1 MASLSS
7 PGVGSGLD
15 VHTMVTHLVAA
26 ERAPTE
32 SRISRLESTTQSQIS
47 AFGKISSALS
57 GLQDVLARF
66 TSDGALPGRKV
77 DVQAE
82 AGFTATANAKAALG
96 RYGVTVEAL
105 ASTHKLQSA
114 ALASDAQ
121 LGHGSLTLS
130 VGDGDPVTVDIAEGK
145 GSLGDIRDAINRQA
159 GSLGVSAT
167 LVRGD
172 AGDVLVLA
180 STTTGSAGRLTI
192 DASGG
197 DGGLSALS
205 TSGGTMTVA
214 DPGNDAVVVV
224 DGITRT
230 SSSNR
235 IDDLIDGVTLDLTK
249 AKPGESFDLEL
260 KSDASTLK
268 AGLLSLVSAYN
279 TTLSQLRTQSA
290 AGSEGAPGAAL
301 SGDAAPRGIMQ
312 SLRGFVSQNY
322 AQLSALGFETKVDGS
337 LSLDGAVFDKVVAE
351 DPAAV
356 QRLLGD
362 EGTLR
367 APLAGALKS
376 WLGDGGMIGDRTE
389 ALETR
394 MDRLKDDRLALD
406 RRMDKVQANYLRQ
419 FTALDAM
426 VAQMSSVS
434 SFLTQQ
440 LARLPNYSQSS

>member
-15 VHTMVTHLVAA
+15 VHTMVTQLVAA

-32 SRISRLESTTQSQIS
+32 NRISRLESTTQSQIS
-47 AFGKISSALS
+47 AFGKINSALS
-57 GLQDVLARF
+57 GLKDALAKF
-66 TSDGALPGRKV
+66 AGDGALPGRKV
-77 DVQAE
+77 SVSGD

-96 RYGVTVEAL
+96 RYGITVESL

-114 ALASDAQ
+114 PLASGAQ
-121 LGHGSLTLS
+121 LGHGSLSISL
-130 VGDGDPVTVDIAEGK
+130 GDGDPVTVDIAEGK
-145 GSLGDIRDAINRQA
+145 GSLADIRDAINRQA

-180 STTTGSAGRLTI
+180 STATGSEGRLTVS
-192 DASGG
+192 ASGG
-197 DGGLSALS
+197 DGGLAALG

-224 DGITRT
+224 DGIART

-249 AKPGESFDLEL
+249 AVPGESFDLEL

-268 AGLLSLVSAYN
+268 AGLLGFISAYN

-290 AGSEGAPGAAL
+290 AGGEGAPGAAL
-301 SGDAAPRGIMQ
+301 SGDAAPRSITQ
-312 SLRGFVSQNY
+312 SLRGFVSQGY
-322 AQLSALGFETKVDGS
+322 AELAALGLETKVDGS
-337 LSLDGAVFDKVVAE
+337 LSLDGATFDKVMAE
-351 DPAAV
+351 DPQAV

-362 EGTLR
+362 EGTLHT
-367 APLAGALKS
+367 PLAGALKS
-376 WLGDGGMIGDRTE
+376 WLGDDGMIKGRTD
-389 ALETR
+389 ALEAR
-394 MDRLKDDRLALD
+394 KDRLENDRLALD
-406 RRMDKVQANYLRQ
+406 RRMDKVRANYLRQ

-440 LARLPNYSQSS
+440 LARLPNYSQSQ

>member
-15 VHTMVTHLVAA
+15 VSTMVTQLVAA

-32 SRISRLESTTQSQIS
+32 NRISRLESTTKSQIS

-57 GLQDVLARF
+57 GLQDVLAKF
-66 TSDGALPGRKV
+66 AGDGALPGRKV
-77 DVQAE
+77 SVSDD
-82 AGFTATANAKAALG
+82 AGFSATANAKAALG
-96 RYGVTVEAL
+96 RYGVTVETL

-121 LGHGSLTLS
+121 LGHGSLSIS
-130 VGDGDPVTVDIAEGK
+130 VGDGDPVTVEIAEGK
-145 GSLGDIRDAINRQA
+145 GSLSDIRDAINKQA

-172 AGDVLVLA
+172 SGDVLVLA
-180 STTTGSAGRLTI
+180 STTTGSEGRLTVS
-192 DASGG
+192 ASGG
-197 DGGLSALS
+197 DGGLAALG
-205 TSGGTMTVA
+205 TSGGTMTVV
-214 DPGNDAVVVV
+214 DPGNDALVVV
-224 DGITRT
+224 DGISRT

-235 IDDLIDGVTLDLTK
+235 IDDLIDGLTLDLTK

-260 KSDASTLK
+260 KSDPSTLK
-268 AGLLSLVSAYN
+268 AGLLNFVSAYN
-279 TTLSQLRTQSA
+279 TALSQLRTQSA
-290 AGSEGAPGAAL
+290 AGSEGTPGAAL
-301 SGDAAPRGIMQ
+301 SGDAAPRGITQ
-312 SLRGFVSQNY
+312 ALRGFISQGY
-322 AQLSALGFETKVDGS
+322 AELAALGLETKVDGS
-337 LSLDGAVFDKVVAE
+337 LSLDGATFDKAVAE
-351 DPAAV
+351 DPAAL

-362 EGTLR
+362 EGSLR
-367 APLAGALKS
+367 QPLAGALKS
-376 WLGDGGMIGDRTE
+376 WLGDDGMISDRTS

-394 MDRLKDDRLALD
+394 MDRLESDRVALD

-440 LARLPNYSQSS
+440 LARLPNYSQS

>member
-15 VHTMVTHLVAA
+15 VHTMVTQLVAA

-32 SRISRLESTTQSQIS
+32 NRISRLESTTSAQIS

-57 GLQDVLARF
+57 GLQDVLAKF
-66 TSDGALPGRKV
+66 AGDGALPGRKV
-77 DVQAE
+77 SVPED

-96 RYGVTVEAL
+96 RYDVTVERL

-121 LGHGSLTLS
+121 LGHGSLSLA
-130 VGDGDPVTVDIAEGK
+130 VGDGDPVTVEIAEGK
-145 GSLGDIRDAINRQA
+145 GSLADIRDAINRQA
-159 GSLGVSAT
+159 GSLGVSAS

-180 STTTGSAGRLTI
+180 STRAGSEGRLTI
-192 DASGG
+192 GASGG
-197 DGGLSALS
+197 DGGLAALA

-214 DPGNDAVVVV
+214 DPGNDALVVV
-224 DGITRT
+224 DGISRT

-235 IDDLIDGVTLDLTK
+235 IDDLIDGVTLDLTR
-249 AKPGESFDLEL
+249 AKPGESFNLEL
-260 KSDASTLK
+260 KSDPSTLK
-268 AGLLSLVSAYN
+268 AGLLNFVSTYN
-279 TTLSQLRTQSA
+279 TALSQLRTQSA
-290 AGSEGAPGAAL
+290 AGSEGVPGAAL
-301 SGDAAPRGIMQ
+301 SGDAAPRGITQ
-312 SLRGFVSQNY
+312 ALRGFVSQHY
-322 AQLSALGFETKVDGS
+322 AELSALGFETKVDGS
-337 LSLDGAVFDKVVAE
+337 LSLDGAAFDKAVAE

-362 EGTLR
+362 DGTLR

-376 WLGDGGMIGDRTE
+376 WLGADGMISDRTK

-394 MDRLKDDRLALD
+394 QDRLADDRLALD
-406 RRMDKVQANYLRQ
+406 RRMDKVRANYLRQ

-440 LARLPNYSQSS
+440 LARLPNYSSQG

>member
-15 VHTMVTHLVAA
+15 VHTMVAQLVAA

-32 SRISRLESTTQSQIS
+32 NRISRLESSTQAQIS
-47 AFGKISSALS
+47 AFGKINSALS
-57 GLQDVLARF
+57 GLQDALGKFAG
-66 TSDGALPGRKV
+66 DGSRPGRKV
-77 DVQAE
+77 EVQAE
-82 AGFTATANAKAALG
+82 AGFTATANAKAAIG
-96 RYGVTVEAL
+96 RYGVTVESL

-121 LGHGSLTLS
+121 LGHGRLS
-130 VGDGDPVTVDIAEGK
+130 IRVGDGEPVAIDIAEGK
-145 GSLGDIRDAINRQA
+145 GSLADIRDAINKQA
-159 GSLGVSAT
+159 GSLGISAT

-180 STTTGSAGRLTI
+180 SGSTGSEGRLTI
-192 DASGG
+192 EASGG
-197 DGGLSALS
+197 DGGLSALA
-205 TSGGTMTVA
+205 TSGGSMTVA

-249 AKPGESFDLEL
+249 AKPGEAFDLQL
-260 KSDASTLK
+260 KSDPSTLK
-268 AGLLSLVSAYN
+268 AGLLGLVSAYN
-279 TTLSQLRTQSA
+279 TALSQLRTQSA

-301 SGDAAPRGIMQ
+301 SGDAAPRGMTQ
-312 SLRGFVSQNY
+312 SLRGFVSQHY

-337 LSLDGAVFDKVVAE
+337 LSLDGAVFDKAVAE

-356 QRLLGD
+356 QRLFGD

-367 APLAGALKS
+367 TPMAGALKS
-376 WLGDGGMIGDRTE
+376 WLGDEGMISGRTE

-394 MDRLKDDRLALD
+394 IDRLKDDRSALD
-406 RRMDKVQANYLRQ
+406 LRMEKVKANYLRQ
-419 FTALDAM
+419 FTALDTM

-440 LARLPNYSQSS
+440 LARLPDYSQA

>member
-7 PGVGSGLD
+7 PGVGSNLP
-15 VHTMVTHLVAA
+15 VNTMVSQLVAA

-32 SRISRLESTTQSQIS
+32 NRISRLESTTKSQIS

-57 GLQDVLARF
+57 GLQDVLAKF
-66 TSDGALPGRKV
+66 EGDGALPGRKV
-77 DVQAE
+77 SVPED

-96 RYGVTVEAL
+96 RYGITVENL
-105 ASTHKLQSA
+105 ASTHKLQST

-121 LGHGSLTLS
+121 LGHGSLTIS

-145 GSLGDIRDAINRQA
+145 GSLANIRDAINRQA

-180 STTTGSAGRLTI
+180 SATTGSEGRLTVS
-192 DASGG
+192 AGGG
-197 DGGLSALS
+197 DGGLAALG

-249 AKPGESFDLEL
+249 AQPGVSFDLEL
-260 KSDASTLK
+260 KSDPSTLK
-268 AGLLSLVSAYN
+268 AGLLNFISAYN
-279 TTLSQLRTQSA
+279 TALSQLRTQSA

-301 SGDAAPRGIMQ
+301 SGDAAPRGITQ
-312 SLRGFVSQNY
+312 SLRGFVSQGY
-322 AQLSALGFETKVDGS
+322 AELSALGLETKIDGS
-337 LSLDGAVFDKVVAE
+337 LSLDGEAFDKAVAA

-376 WLGDGGMIGDRTE
+376 WLGDDGMISDRTE

-394 MDRLKDDRLALD
+394 MDRLQDDRLALD
-406 RRMDKVQANYLRQ
+406 RRMEKVQANYLRQ

-440 LARLPNYSQSS
+440 LARLPAYSQS